1 MARVVVVGSI
11 AVDEVVRLSRPLR
24 AGAHLDGRLVER
36 RPGGGATNTGWPL
49 ASAGHRVTLV
59 SPVGSDADG
68 EWLVATL
75 RSGGVD
81 TSAIARVPGPS
92 TRSLVLLDPDGERT
106 VVNLH
111 RCAEPGPPARL
122 RTLPADVL
130 YVRSREPDLAPLL
143 GERLP
148 SALVVAHVPPVEA
161 GSRPAH
167 VLVASA
173 SDLSGTDLASPWETG
188 RRIAGEALRWV
199 VVTRGAAGAE
209 AFGEG
214 RRLDVPAP
222 AVPVVDSTG
231 AGDVFAAGL
240 VHALARGAPMEEA
253 LAKAVAWG
261 AAAVAAPG
269 LPSREEILRLG

>member
-1 MARVVVVGSI
+1 MASCVVVGSI
-11 AVDEVVRLSRPLR
+11 AVDEVVRLTRPLR

-36 RPGGGATNTGWPL
+36 RPGGGGTNTGWPL
-49 ASAGHRVTLV
+49 ACAGHQVTLV
-59 SPVGSDADG
+59 SPVGTDADA
-68 EWLVATL
+68 EWLLSEL
-75 RSGGVD
+75 RSRGID
-81 TSAIARVPGPS
+81 TSAVVRVPGPS

-122 RTLPADVL
+122 RDLAADVL
-130 YVRSREPDLAPLL
+130 YVRSREAELAPLL
-143 GERLP
+143 LERLP
-148 SALVVAHVPPVEA
+148 SSLVVAHVPPVSA

-167 VLVASA
+167 VLVTSA
-173 SDLSGTDLASPWETG
+173 SDLSGADLASPWELG
-188 RRIAGEALRWV
+188 QRVAGEALRWV

-214 RRLDVPAP
+214 RRLRAGAP
-222 AVPVVDSTG
+222 GVGVVDSTG

-253 LAKAVAWG
+253 LATAVAWG
-261 AAAVAAPG
+261 SAAVVTAG
-269 LPSREEILRLG
+269 LPSRETILRLV